1 VVKHKKPEHVNRM
14 AGQLAEMLR
23 KNKSLIVLGPE
34 FPLVSRIQLWYH
46 KEIWLKISRKLSPD
60 EVKRFLVKTIEIVRH
75 RPENSSCMVNIDVD
89 PA

>member
-1 VVKHKKPEHVNRM
+1 MIKLVVKHKKPEHVNRM

-46 KEIWLKISRKLSPD
+46 KESGSKSAGNY
-60 EVKRFLVKTIEIVRH
+60 
-75 RPENSSCMVNIDVD
+75 RPTR
-89 PA
+89 